1 MQRKKIDLK
10 KVLGSQTTA
19 CPECGY
25 SMSPAEIVRIDFE
38 RMKCPKCGKIFD
50 AGKVRKA
57 D

>member
-10 KVLGSQTTA
+10 KVMESLNTT
-19 CPECGY
+19 CPLCGF
-25 SMSPAEIVRIDFE
+25 SITPDKVQRLDFTRI
-38 RMKCPKCGKIFD
+38 KCPSCGQVFD